1 MLALFCLRLAIGLG
15 AALLILSPSQ
25 INPRFYRTHFLT
37 MLGLATGALLLLLGS
52 MTFWLGLSLGVGLAS
67 EFLGSLAWSLQGA
80 PGCRMLTG
88 VTTVSLTRDLI
99 AIEIRLGQSP
109 VAPQHGLGHNLT

>member
-15 AALLILSPSQ
+15 AALLTLSPNQ

-67 EFLGSLAWSLQGA
+67 AFLGSLAWSLQGA
-80 PGCRMLTG
+80 PGGRLLTG
-88 VTTVSLTRDLI
+88 VGAVSLTGGQRAL
-99 AIEIRLGQSP
+99 ESVLGNS
-109 VAPQHGLGHNLT
+109 A